1 MKVRLTSQA
10 TQDVAAIA
18 DYLREKNPAAALR
31 VRETL
36 LKSFQNLAVFPYMGR
51 RQMLEG
57 VRKIVT
63 RRYRYLVYYT
73 VDASAD
79 EVIVLS
85 IQHPARARAHQD
97 L

>member
-10 TQDVAAIA
+10 TQDLVAIG

-31 VRETL
+31 VRETV
-36 LKSFQNLAVFPYMGR
+36 QNLAVFPYMGR